1 MGSLTFNYFLMGSS
15 PKWSSLWIISG
26 IHLYLYMYN
35 LACDSFIWYLLFIVT
50 DVLWITATLFA
61 AVYSS
66 LDEGDT
72 PKFQLISVPVGQIFC
87 LSRLQVM
94 ISWQHSCPQRLWS
107 VCWAPRITTTE
118 PVICKSLWFTDY
130 PLNLRNLIGW
140 EFKASTES
148 CACSVNQIRPEVM
161 ILGADQKECM
171 LWGQECSDSGDDCFF
186 YRQVV
191 KRSILPLVWFII
203 PYQIMSTV
211 KLNHNWHLI
220 TTLSIVVFDWVL

>member
-1 MGSLTFNYFLMGSS
+1 MWVFHLVFVIYSDWCVVDYCDIVCCCLLKSGWRRHSKISAYFCSCRS
-15 PKWSSLWIISG
+15 
-26 IHLYLYMYN
+26 
-35 LACDSFIWYLLFIVT
+35 
-50 DVLWITATLFA
+50 
-61 AVYSS
+61 
-66 LDEGDT
+66 
-72 PKFQLISVPVGQIFC
+72 IFFF